1 MVLVCGA
8 CSTGGDG
15 EKAADDTTTT
25 EPAAG
30 PTTTGPLGSGPSP
43 IPEGIGVEVLSSQ
56 ADRISGDDVRLRVTP
71 PPGGR
76 TDELRLDLDGRD
88 VSDDLEPR
96 AGALEGVVDGLIE
109 GTNTLTVRHGE
120 LEVVQ
125 RLRAWPITGPIISGP
140 HLPLLVCS
148 TEENELGPA
157 LDDDCSAAPVVRWRY
172 ISTDGTVKDLTDQP
186 SIPADLATAR
196 IDGAEVPL
204 YVRHERGVINRSVYD
219 LASVAPAPS
228 DDEGGDLAGPG
239 WNGRLLYRFG
249 GGCATSYGQGR
260 SGTNALEPA
269 YLRQGY
275 VVATATFNT
284 FGVQC
289 NDVLSA
295 ETAMMVK
302 EHMIESFGVPEFTIG
317 EGASGGAI
325 QLHLLAQNYPGIV
338 NGLVAAL
345 PFPDAMSIA
354 PGVTDCGLLLA
365 HYESDAGRRLTP
377 DQRRAIAGHASERT
391 CSAWKAS
398 FLDAID
404 PTVGCDPG
412 IDPAR
417 IYHPD
422 TNRGGL
428 RCTLQDANRNQFGTD
443 PETGFARRPLD
454 NVGVQYG
461 LGALNEGD
469 IDWDEFLTLN
479 EAIGGYDIDGRIV
492 DARSEADPD
501 AVLHLYETG
510 RISMGGGDQRAVPI
524 IDLNLYLDPSGDIH
538 DRFRAFSLRDRL
550 TGGADADAAPGFQI
564 WTVAPDAASAD
575 GSGANPLT
583 AGTLAA
589 DAVAAMDDWL
599 SALADDPGGAPMAE
613 VLRRTRPP
621 EAVDTC
627 VTAEGIERGTDV
639 YERPGPC
646 RDRFPIAGDPRTVAG
661 APRAN
666 HILKCML
673 KPVDRDDY
681 ARPVSDDLLRRLR
694 AVFPK
699 GVCDWDQPGEGQIVP
714 ANPDRSYEDVSSPE
728 QDA

>member
-1 MVLVCGA
+1 VVLAIAVVCGA
-8 CSTGGDG
+8 CSTGGGDQG
-15 EKAADDTTTT
+15 ANTTTST
-25 EPAAG
+25 EAAAG

-43 IPEGIGVEVLSSQ
+43 LPEGIGIEVLSSQ
-56 ADRISGDDVRLRVTP
+56 ADRISGDDVRLRITP
-71 PPGGR
+71 PAGGR
-76 TDELRLDLDGRD
+76 TAELQVDLDGRD
-88 VSDDLEPR
+88 VTAALELR
-96 AGALEGVVDGLIE
+96 DGALEGVLGGLIE

-120 LEVVQ
+120 LEAVQ
-125 RLRAWPITGPIISGP
+125 RLRAWPRTGPIISGP

-148 TEENELGPA
+148 TEENDLGPP
-157 LDDDCSAAPVVRWRY
+157 LDADCSADTVVRWRY
-172 ISTDGTVKDLTDQP
+172 LSTDGTVKDL
-186 SIPADLATAR
+186 PARDRAPDDLATAR
-196 IDGAEVPL
+196 IGGGEVPL
-204 YVRHERGVINRSVYD
+204 YVRHERGVINRSIYD
-219 LASVAPAPS
+219 VASIAPAPT
-228 DDEGGDLAGPG
+228 DDDDGDLAGPG

-249 GGCATSYGQGR
+249 GGCGTSYGQGR
-260 SGTNALEPA
+260 SLTSA
-269 YLRQGY
+269 LRQGY

-284 FGVQC
+284 FQVQC

-302 EHMIESFGVPEFTIG
+302 EHIIESFGVPAFTIG

-325 QLHLLAQNYPGIV
+325 QLHLLVQNYPGIV
-338 NGLVAAL
+338 NGVVASL
-345 PFPDAMSIA
+345 PFPDAMSIS

-365 HYESDAGRRLTP
+365 YYEGEAGRRLTA
-377 DQRRAIAGHASERT
+377 DQRRAINGHASERT
-391 CSAWKAS
+391 CAAWKAS
-398 FLDAID
+398 FLSGID
-404 PTVGCDPG
+404 PTVGCDPK
-412 IDPAR
+412 IDAAV

-428 RCTLQDANRNQFGTD
+428 RCTLQDASRNQFGID

-454 NVGVQYG
+454 NIGVQYG
-461 LGALNEGD
+461 LAALNAGELS
-469 IDWDEFLTLN
+469 WEEFLALN

-492 DARSEADPD
+492 AARTEADPE

-510 RISMGGGDQRAVPI
+510 RISMGGGDQRSVPI

-564 WTVAPDAASAD
+564 WTVAPDAASAQN
-575 GSGANPLT
+575 SGANPLT

-589 DAVAAMDDWL
+589 DAVAAMDEWL
-599 SALADDPGGAPMAE
+599 SALAKDPGGSEMDE

-621 EAVDTC
+621 EAIDTC
-627 VTAEGIERGTDV
+627 VTAQGVERGADI

-661 APRAN
+661 APRSN
-666 HILKCML
+666 QILKCVL
-673 KPVDRDDY
+673 KPVDPGDY
-681 ARPVSDDLLRRLR
+681 DRPMADGVLDRLR
-694 AVFPK
+694 AIFPT

-714 ANPDRSYEDVSSPE
+714 ANPDRSYEDVTSPE